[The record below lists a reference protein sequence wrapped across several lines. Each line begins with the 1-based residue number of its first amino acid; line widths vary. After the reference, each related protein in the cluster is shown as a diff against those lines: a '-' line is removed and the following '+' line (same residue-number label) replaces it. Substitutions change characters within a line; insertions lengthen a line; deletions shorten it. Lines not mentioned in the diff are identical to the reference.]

1 MSNLGLRFFYFLIA
15 LMLVSFLWAD
25 LISWQTMP
33 YFLIGVV
40 MVAYFFQL
48 WNINR
53 LHDLL
58 LKDDLIGRKRGLG
71 LWREIYG
78 LLEKKSKVLHQEI
91 SAAADQYDRFIQG
104 VQASPN
110 GLIMLDKMDRIKWC
124 NKICREH
131 FRIDPVRDTNQP
143 VAFLLRHPDFVHY
156 MQEADFSMPLQLDH
170 MGESGHIM
178 LRLQIIPYGESQK
191 LLLSQDITA
200 IKKNEAI
207 RQDFVANVSHELRTP
222 LTIMSGF
229 LETIRDLPLSE
240 EEKARYLDI
249 MVTQSDRMLTL
260 VDELLILTRLDS
272 SPVSPKTRTVNLA
285 EVFER
290 LMTDA
295 RSLSKGRHLLTLRVS
310 SHKYVLGSDSEIISA
325 FGNLVNNAIRYSP
338 EGGAILIDW
347 SDLPDGGARF
357 AVTDSGL
364 GIAPEHIPRI
374 TERFYRVDLSRSR
387 DTGGTGLG
395 LAIVKH
401 VAMRHQAELRIESQ
415 IGQGSTFEI
424 VFVKDRLVDGALNI
438 AE

>member
-1 MSNLGLRFFYFLIA
+1 MPNLGLRFFYFLIV
-15 LMLVSFLWAD
+15 LMLVSFLWAE

-33 YFLIGVV
+33 YFLIGVLI
-40 MVAYFFQL
+40 VAYYFQL

-143 VAFLLRHPDFVHY
+143 VAFLLRHPDFVQY
-156 MQEADFSMPLQLDH
+156 MQEANFSMPLQLDH
-170 MGESGHIM
+170 MGESGHVM

-240 EEKARYLDI
+240 EEKARYLEI

-272 SPVSPKTRTVNLA
+272 SPVSPKTRMVNLA

-290 LMTDA
+290 LMLDA
-295 RSLSKGRHLLTLRVS
+295 RSLSKGRHILTLRVS
-310 SHKYVLGSDSEIISA
+310 SQKYILGSDSEIISA

-338 EGGAILIDW
+338 EGGEILIDW
-347 SDLPDGGARF
+347 SDLPVGGARF

-401 VAMRHQAELRIESQ
+401 VALRHQAELRIESQ
-415 IGQGSTFEI
+415 IGQGSIFEI
-424 VFVKDRLVDGALNI
+424 IFIKDRLVDGALNI
-438 AE
+438 SE

>member
-1 MSNLGLRFFYFLIA
+1 
-15 LMLVSFLWAD
+15 
-25 LISWQTMP
+25 
-33 YFLIGVV
+33 
-40 MVAYFFQL
+40 
-48 WNINR
+48 
-53 LHDLL
+53 
-58 LKDDLIGRKRGLG
+58 
-71 LWREIYG
+71 
-78 LLEKKSKVLHQEI
+78 
-91 SAAADQYDRFIQG
+91 
-104 VQASPN
+104 
-110 GLIMLDKMDRIKWC
+110 
-124 NKICREH
+124 
-131 FRIDPVRDTNQP
+131 
-143 VAFLLRHPDFVHY
+143 
-156 MQEADFSMPLQLDH
+156 
-170 MGESGHIM
+170 M

-240 EEKARYLDI
+240 EEKVRYLEI

-272 SPVSPKTRTVNLA
+272 SPVSPKTRMVNLA

-290 LMTDA
+290 LMLDA
-295 RSLSKGRHLLTLRVS
+295 RSLSKGRHI
-310 SHKYVLGSDSEIISA
+310 LGSDSEIISA

-338 EGGAILIDW
+338 EGGEILIDW

-401 VAMRHQAELRIESQ
+401 VALRHQAELRIESQ
-415 IGQGSTFEI
+415 IGQGSIFEI
-424 VFVKDRLVDGALNI
+424 IFIKDRLVDGALNI
-438 AE
+438 SE

>member
-1 MSNLGLRFFYFLIA
+1 MPNLGLRFFYFLIV
-15 LMLVSFLWAD
+15 LMIVSFLWAE

-40 MVAYFFQL
+40 IVAYYFQL

-143 VAFLLRHPDFVHY
+143 VAFLLRHPDFVQY

-170 MGESGHIM
+170 MGESGQVM

-240 EEKARYLDI
+240 EEKARYLEI

-290 LMTDA
+290 IMTDA
-295 RSLSKGRHLLTLRVS
+295 RSLSKGRHILTLRAS
-310 SHKYVLGSDSEIISA
+310 SHKYVLGSDNEIISA

-347 SDLPDGGARF
+347 SDLPDGRARF

>member
-1 MSNLGLRFFYFLIA
+1 MPNLGLRFFYFLIV
-15 LMLVSFLWAD
+15 LMLVSFLWAE

-33 YFLIGVV
+33 YFLIGVLI
-40 MVAYFFQL
+40 VAYYFQL

-143 VAFLLRHPDFVHY
+143 VAFLLRHPDFVQY
-156 MQEADFSMPLQLDH
+156 MQEANFSMPLQLDH
-170 MGESGHIM
+170 MGERGHVM

-240 EEKARYLDI
+240 EEKARYLEI

-272 SPVSPKTRTVNLA
+272 SPVSPKTRMVNLA

-290 LMTDA
+290 LMLDA
-295 RSLSKGRHLLTLRVS
+295 RSLSKGRHILTLRVS
-310 SHKYVLGSDSEIISA
+310 SQKYILGSDSEIISA

-338 EGGAILIDW
+338 EGGEILIDW
-347 SDLPDGGARF
+347 SDLPVGGARF

-401 VAMRHQAELRIESQ
+401 VALRHQAELRIESQ

-424 VFVKDRLVDGALNI
+424 IFIKDRLVDGALNI
-438 AE
+438 SE

>member
-1 MSNLGLRFFYFLIA
+1 M
-15 LMLVSFLWAD
+15 
-25 LISWQTMP
+25 
-33 YFLIGVV
+33 
-40 MVAYFFQL
+40 
-48 WNINR
+48 
-53 LHDLL
+53 
-58 LKDDLIGRKRGLG
+58 
-71 LWREIYG
+71 
-78 LLEKKSKVLHQEI
+78 LEKKSKVLHQEI

-110 GLIMLDKMDRIKWC
+110 GLIMLDKMDRIQWC

-143 VAFLLRHPDFVHY
+143 VAFLLRHPDFVQY
-156 MQEADFSMPLQLDH
+156 MQEADFSTPLQLDH
-170 MGESGHIM
+170 MGESGHVM

-295 RSLSKGRHLLTLRVS
+295 RSLSKGRHIIILRAS

-338 EGGAILIDW
+338 EGGEILIDW

-357 AVTDSGL
+357 AVTDRGL

-415 IGQGSTFEI
+415 IGQGSTFEM
-424 VFVKDRLVDGALNI
+424 VFVKDRLVDGA
-438 AE
+438 